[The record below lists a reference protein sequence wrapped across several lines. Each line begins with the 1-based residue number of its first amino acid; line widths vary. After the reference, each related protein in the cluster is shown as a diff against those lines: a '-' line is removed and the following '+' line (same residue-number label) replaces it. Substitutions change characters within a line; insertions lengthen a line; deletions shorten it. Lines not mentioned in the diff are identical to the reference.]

1 MVKINGI
8 EVTKT
13 EFREYLLM
21 NRAKKKARKS
31 AKKGKV
37 KWMNVYKKVSI
48 ELTKEEKNTL
58 VLAHSLLE
66 SLYLNDDSQ
75 EVIDKQ
81 FDSMHI
87 TLERLVGAFENLME
101 YFSS

>member
-37 KWMNVYKKVSI
+37 K
-48 ELTKEEKNTL
+48 
-58 VLAHSLLE
+58 
-66 SLYLNDDSQ
+66 
-75 EVIDKQ
+75 
-81 FDSMHI
+81 
-87 TLERLVGAFENLME
+87 
-101 YFSS
+101 